1 MYQYRLKEFLR
12 WKLLLFLAVFSVAF
26 HLILKI
32 FSWYYEGKVFKL
44 SLGTLVELSITYL
57 NLLLVTIVVFEL
69 VKWLNRKV
77 SWSIPTAIART
88 SIDIV
93 LFSAITIG
101 WILLEN
107 LIIIYLRTGT
117 FELETRR
124 FLYFIAL
131 GTIINLF
138 LIPLI
143 EFIVLMNLQY
153 QTELSSKQLQH
164 ENTKFK
170 YEILKNQINPHF
182 LFNSLGVLNSLI
194 TESPKKSKSYLN
206 SFSNVLRHVLDFREY
221 NSISLEDEAKFLS
234 DYIFLL
240 RIRFE
245 NTFQAN
251 VDLPPHFANKLILPM
266 VLQLL
271 IENVIKHNKMSE
283 SQPIVVNIKATED
296 GVEVWNKI
304 RLKSSVASWGIGLE
318 NIKMRYASLGQKVE
332 VQNDGSTF
340 RINIPYLTKK

>member
-1 MYQYRLKEFLR
+1 MYHYRLKDFFGWR
-12 WKLLLFLAVFSVAF
+12 LLLFGAVFAIAF
-26 HLILKI
+26 HFILML
-32 FSWYYEGKVFKL
+32 FDWYYEGTPL
-44 SLGTLVELSITYL
+44 ELSGSTVLDLAVTYV

-69 VKWLNRKV
+69 VKWLNRTV
-77 SWSIPTAIART
+77 PWSTQTALLRA
-88 SIDIV
+88 SIDVV
-93 LFSAITIG
+93 LFSVITIG

-107 LIIIYLRTGT
+107 LIITYFLTGT
-117 FELETRR
+117 AALETRR
-124 FLYFIAL
+124 IVYFIAI
-131 GTIINLF
+131 GTILNLF

-143 EFIVLMNLQY
+143 EFVVLMNVQY
-153 QTELSSKQLQH
+153 QTELNSKQLQH

-194 TESPKKSKSYLN
+194 TESPDKSRSYLN

-221 NSISLEDEAKFLS
+221 NSIALEDEAKFLA

-240 RIRFE
+240 NIRFE

-251 VDLPPHFANKLILPM
+251 VDLPSRFAQRHILPM

-283 SQPIVVNIKATED
+283 SEPIVVQIQATED
-296 GVEVWNKI
+296 GVVVWNKI
-304 RLKSSVASWGIGLE
+304 RLKSSIASWGIGLE
-318 NIKMRYASLGQKVE
+318 NIKMRYASLGHEVVVE
-332 VQNDGSTF
+332 NDGDIF
-340 RINIPYLTKK
+340 KINVPYIEKT

>member
-1 MYQYRLKEFLR
+1 MHKYNLKQFFGWR
-12 WKLLLFLAVFSVAF
+12 LLLIIAVVAMAF
-26 HLILKI
+26 QLIVMI
-32 FSWYYEGKVFKL
+32 FRWYYEGKA
-44 SLGTLVELSITYL
+44 LSISMGTVIEFSVTYV

-77 SWSIPTAIART
+77 PWSIKTAIFRT
-88 SIDIV
+88 AIDIV
-93 LFSAITIG
+93 LFSVITIG
-101 WILLEN
+101 WIIFEN
-107 LIIIYLRTGT
+107 LIILYFKTGT
-117 FELETRR
+117 MEIETRR
-124 FLYFIAL
+124 VLYFIAM
-131 GTIINLF
+131 GTINNLF

-143 EFIVLMNLQY
+143 EFMVLLDLQY
-153 QTELSSKQLQH
+153 RTELNSKQLQH

-194 TESPKKSKSYLN
+194 TESPKKSRSYLN

-221 NSISLEDEAKFLS
+221 NSIALADEATFLT
-234 DYIFLL
+234 DYIYLL
-240 RIRFE
+240 NIRFE

-251 VDLPPHFANKLILPM
+251 LDLPSTYAQKQILPM

-283 SQPIVVNIKATED
+283 KEPIVVNIRATES

-304 RLKSSVASWGIGLE
+304 RLKSSVSSWGIGLE
-318 NIKMRYASLGQKVE
+318 NIKMRYESLGQE
-332 VQNDGSTF
+332 VAITNDGSTF
-340 RINIPYLTKK
+340 KINIPYLQKS

>member
-1 MYQYRLKEFLR
+1 M
-12 WKLLLFLAVFSVAF
+12 
-26 HLILKI
+26 I
-32 FSWYYEGKVFKL
+32 FRWYYEGKA
-44 SLGTLVELSITYL
+44 LSISVGTVVEFSVTYV

-69 VKWLNRKV
+69 VKWLNQKV
-77 SWSIPTAIART
+77 PWSLKTAILRT
-88 SIDIV
+88 AIDIV
-93 LFSAITIG
+93 LFSIITIG
-101 WILLEN
+101 WIIFEN
-107 LIIIYLRTGT
+107 LIIVYFKTGAM
-117 FELETRR
+117 EIETRR
-124 FLYFIAL
+124 ILYFIAL
-131 GTIINLF
+131 GTINNLF

-143 EFIVLMNLQY
+143 EFVVLLDLQY
-153 QTELSSKQLQH
+153 RTELNSKQLQH

-221 NSISLEDEAKFLS
+221 NSIALEDEAKFLS

-240 RIRFE
+240 NIRFE

-251 VDLPPHFANKLILPM
+251 LDLPADYAQKQILPM

-271 IENVIKHNKMSE
+271 IENVIKDNKMSE
-283 SQPIVVNIKATED
+283 SQPIVVNIKATAT

-304 RLKSSVASWGIGLE
+304 RLKSSVSSWGIGLE
-318 NIKMRYASLGQKVE
+318 NIKMRYASLGQEVAVE
-332 VQNDGSTF
+332 NDGNTF
-340 RINIPYLTKK
+340 KINIPYLKKI

>member
-1 MYQYRLKEFLR
+1 MYQYRLKAFLGWR
-12 WKLLLFLAVFSVAF
+12 LFLFMAIFAVAF
-26 HLILKI
+26 QLIIMI
-32 FSWYYEGKVFKL
+32 FGWYYEGKALTVNGSKFI
-44 SLGTLVELSITYL
+44 ELSVNYV
-57 NLLLVTIVVFEL
+57 NLLLVTIIIFES
-69 VKWLNRKV
+69 VKWLNQRV
-77 SWSIPTAIART
+77 GWSIQTAILRT

-101 WILLEN
+101 WIIFEN
-107 LIIIYLRTGT
+107 LMLAYFKTGSAQ
-117 FELETRR
+117 LETRQI
-124 FLYFIAL
+124 LYFIAI

-143 EFIVLMNLQY
+143 EFMVLMNLQY
-153 QTELSSKQLQH
+153 QTELNSKQLLH

-182 LFNSLGVLNSLI
+182 LFNSLSVLNSLI
-194 TESPKKSKSYLN
+194 TESPKRSKQYLN
-206 SFSNVLRHVLDFREY
+206 SFSNVLRHVLDFRAY
-221 NSISLEDEAKFLS
+221 NSIALEEEAKFLA

-240 RIRFE
+240 NIRFE

-251 VDLPPHFANKLILPM
+251 VDLPSGFAQKQILPM

-283 SQPIVVNIKATED
+283 RQPIAVNIQATEN

-304 RLKSSVASWGIGLE
+304 RLKSSVSSWGIGLE
-318 NIKMRYASLGQKVE
+318 NIKMRYASLGHEIAVE
-332 VQNDGSTF
+332 NDGSTF
-340 RINIPYLTKK
+340 KINIPYIEKT